1 MKKIAT
7 LVLLFI
13 SANVSAQKEAVEDT
27 AATPVITA
35 VGKPLGKKTE
45 IKINKDGGSLKS
57 ADGMVELIFPA
68 GALSK
73 KKDISIDRK
82 SVV

>member
-13 SANVSAQKEAVEDT
+13 SVNVSAQNEAAEDT
-27 AATPVITA
+27 TTTAVITA
-35 VGKPLGKKTE
+35 VGKPKGKKTE

-57 ADGMVELIFPA
+57 SDGMVELIFPA

-73 KKDISIDRK
+73 KTDIRF
-82 SVV
+82 